1 VKDLDVTNPWE
12 AHAYFA
18 LVFRCE
24 DCHIYFSIASA
35 HPECSDEWCIGLARG
50 AFDAGWFI
58 PLPARDSMDVMTS

>member
-35 HPECSDEWCIGLARG
+35 HPECSTSG
-50 AFDAGWFI
+50 ALG
-58 PLPARDSMDVMTS
+58 LPAARLTPDGLFHYLRGTPWM